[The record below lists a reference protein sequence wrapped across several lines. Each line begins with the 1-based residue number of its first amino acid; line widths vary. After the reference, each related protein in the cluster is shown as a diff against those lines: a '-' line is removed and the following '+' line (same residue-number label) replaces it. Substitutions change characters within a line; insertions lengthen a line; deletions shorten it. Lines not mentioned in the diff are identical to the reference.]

1 MAFPFPPD
9 LQEFV
14 RERLASGKY
23 ASEEEILRDAFQ
35 ALAEE
40 EKDLDAV
47 REALAEWQAGDPG
60 VPLDD
65 AIETIQ
71 TKHHKSPNA

>member
-1 MAFPFPPD
+1 MAFSFPPD

-65 AIETIQ
+65 AIETIR
-71 TKHHKSPNA
+71 TRHHESPNA

>member
-23 ASEEEILRDAFQ
+23 NSEEEILRDAFQ

-40 EKDLDAV
+40 EEDLEAV
-47 REALAEWQAGDPG
+47 REAVAEWQSGDPG

-65 AIETIQ
+65 AIETIRTSHRDSQ
-71 TKHHKSPNA
+71 EA